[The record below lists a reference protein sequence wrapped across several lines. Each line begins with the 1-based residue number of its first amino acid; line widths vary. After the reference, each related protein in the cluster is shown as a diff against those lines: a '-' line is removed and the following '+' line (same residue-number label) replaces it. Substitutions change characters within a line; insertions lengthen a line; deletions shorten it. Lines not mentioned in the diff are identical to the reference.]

1 MQTSTLEPSK
11 YTPFQLVNYL
21 ETRFNASHRAPR
33 PAVFTLQE
41 ENSGVLLQD
50 GVGGTAGVAGDIL
63 LDVASQ
69 HNFNLLLLEATLD
82 DQLAVAVHR
91 ATRTQLSK

>member
-1 MQTSTLEPSK
+1 
-11 YTPFQLVNYL
+11 
-21 ETRFNASHRAPR
+21 
-33 PAVFTLQE
+33 
-41 ENSGVLLQD
+41 LQD

-69 HNFNLLLLEATLD
+69 HNFYLLLLEATLD

-91 ATRTQLSK
+91 AARTQLSK